1 MNLPI
6 NRYMKSALLVLMLW
20 QIPAPVVAAETPK
33 QQLQATM
40 ERVMV
45 VTRTFRSASDFENNK
60 ARLKQIILPRFD
72 FAEMARRSLGS
83 HWSRLQGK
91 EKEFLAAFVQFA
103 EASYMNALGS
113 YRGEK
118 MVYGR
123 EQIDKNFAEV
133 DTEVLNSRGDG
144 TPISYKLHL
153 VRGQWKVYDVII
165 DQVSLVG
172 NYQSQF
178 SRILQTASMD
188 ELMRRL
194 REKGS
199 AQTS

>member
-1 MNLPI
+1 MNLAI
-6 NRYMKSALLVLMLW
+6 HRTMKLALVILMLW
-20 QIPAPVVAAETPK
+20 QIPAPVAAAETPR
-33 QQLQATM
+33 QQLQGTM
-40 ERVMV
+40 ERVMA
-45 VTRTFRSASDFENNK
+45 VTRTFQSVSDFENNK

-72 FAEMARRSLGS
+72 FAEMARRSLGNN
-83 HWSRLQGK
+83 WSNLKGK

-123 EQIDKNFAEV
+123 EQIDKNLAEV

-144 TPISYKLHL
+144 TPIVYKLHL
-153 VRGQWKVYDVII
+153 VGRDWKVYDVII
-165 DQVSLVG
+165 DQVSLVR

-188 ELMRRL
+188 ELVRRL
-194 REKGS
+194 REKGTQS
-199 AQTS
+199 

>member
-1 MNLPI
+1 MPI
-6 NRYMKSALLVLMLW
+6 KRYMKSALLILILW
-20 QIPAPVVAAETPK
+20 QIPAPVPAAETPT
-33 QQLQATM
+33 QQLQGTM

-45 VTRTFRSASDFENNK
+45 VTRTFQSVADFENNK

-72 FAEMARRSLGS
+72 FAEMARRSLGN
-83 HWSRLQGK
+83 HWSSLKGK

-123 EQIDKNFAEV
+123 EQIDKNLAEV
-133 DTEVLNSRGDG
+133 DTKVVNSRGDG
-144 TPISYKLHL
+144 TPITYKLHL

-165 DQVSLVG
+165 DQISLVS

-194 REKGS
+194 REKGTQS
-199 AQTS
+199 

>member
-1 MNLPI
+1 MPMI
-6 NRYMKSALLVLMLW
+6 KSMKLALMAFLLLGN
-20 QIPAPVVAAETPK
+20 VAAEAATETPR

-40 ERVMV
+40 ERVMA
-45 VTRTFRSASDFENNK
+45 VTRTFRSATDFENNK

-83 HWSRLQGK
+83 HWSGLKGK

-103 EASYMNALGS
+103 EGSYMNALGS

-118 MVYGR
+118 MIYGR
-123 EQIDKNFAEV
+123 EQVDKNLAEV

-144 TPISYKLHL
+144 TPITYKLHL
-153 VRGQWKVYDVII
+153 VGRDWKVYDVII
-165 DQVSLVG
+165 DQVSLVS
-172 NYQSQF
+172 NYRSQF
-178 SRILQTASMD
+178 SRILQTASLD

-194 REKGS
+194 REKGTQS
-199 AQTS
+199 

>member
-20 QIPAPVVAAETPK
+20 QIPAPVAAAETPK

-40 ERVMV
+40 ERVMA
-45 VTRTFRSASDFENNK
+45 VTRTFQSAADFENNK

-72 FAEMARRSLGS
+72 FTEMARRSLGS
-83 HWSRLQGK
+83 YWSGLQGK

-123 EQIDKNFAEV
+123 EQIDSNFAEI

-144 TPISYKLHL
+144 TPITYKLHL

-165 DQVSLVG
+165 EQVSLVS
-172 NYQSQF
+172 NYRSQF

-194 REKGS
+194 REKAS

>member
-6 NRYMKSALLVLMLW
+6 YRFMKLALVILMLW
-20 QIPAPVVAAETPK
+20 QVPAPVAAAETPR
-33 QQLQATM
+33 QQLQGTM
-40 ERVMV
+40 ERVMA
-45 VTRTFRSASDFENNK
+45 VTRTFQSATDFENNK

-72 FAEMARRSLGS
+72 FAEMARRSLGNN
-83 HWSRLQGK
+83 WSNLKGK

-123 EQIDKNFAEV
+123 EQIDKNLAEV

-144 TPISYKLHL
+144 TPIVYKLHL
-153 VRGQWKVYDVII
+153 VGRDWKVYDVII
-165 DQVSLVG
+165 DQVSLVS

-188 ELMRRL
+188 ELMKRL
-194 REKGS
+194 REKG
-199 AQTS
+199 AQS